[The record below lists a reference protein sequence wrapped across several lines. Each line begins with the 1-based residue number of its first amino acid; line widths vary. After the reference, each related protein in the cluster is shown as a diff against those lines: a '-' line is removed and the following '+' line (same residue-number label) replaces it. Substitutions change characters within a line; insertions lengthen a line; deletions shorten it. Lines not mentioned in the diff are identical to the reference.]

1 MSINFG
7 EVVSGLR
14 ERQKEQRREA
24 ILVAAIDLFDK
35 NGYSATT
42 VEQIAAAAGVS
53 SPTVFNYFGSKQEI
67 LFALVDRAD
76 RTAVSRARLRRPQFD
91 NAIDALC
98 NLNAA
103 IMESELATLPIS
115 IWRELMTFG
124 FQSPISAGLSLFDQY
139 LAEEA
144 AELLRD
150 LQARGMVRA
159 DFDADFVANFLN
171 DHCILL
177 FAKYVQQEA
186 PDMDAHLAHVRQLA
200 ELVFAGLKP

>member
-1 MSINFG
+1 M
-7 EVVSGLR
+7 SGLR

-42 VEQIAAAAGVS
+42 VEQVAAAAGVS

-76 RTAVSRARLRRPQFD
+76 RAAVSRARLRRPQFD

-98 NLNAA
+98 NLNAV

-115 IWRELMTFG
+115 IWRELMTFSL
-124 FQSPISAGLSLFDQY
+124 QSPISAGLSLFDQY

-150 LQARGMVRA
+150 LQARGLVRA
-159 DFDADFVANFLN
+159 DVDASFVANFLN

-186 PDMDAHLAHVRQLA
+186 PDMNAHLAHVRQLA
-200 ELVFAGLKP
+200 ELVFVGLKP

>member
-1 MSINFG
+1 M
-7 EVVSGLR
+7 SGLR
-14 ERQKEQRREA
+14 ERQKERRREA
-24 ILVAAIDLFDK
+24 ILVAGIELFDRY
-35 NGYSATT
+35 GYSNAT

-76 RTAVSRARLRRPQFD
+76 RAAVSRARLQRLQFD

-103 IMESELATLPIS
+103 IMESELAVLPIS
-115 IWRELMTFG
+115 IWRELMAFS
-124 FQSPISAGLSLFDQY
+124 FQNPISAGLSVFNEC
-139 LAEEA
+139 LARDT

-159 DFDADFVANFLN
+159 DFEPDF
-171 DHCILL
+171 CC
-177 FAKYVQQEA
+177 
-186 PDMDAHLAHVRQLA
+186 
-200 ELVFAGLKP
+200 GLPERPLHFTLH